1 MPTAVLIP
9 ARNEGPRLGAV
20 LTDVRVVLPDAVIW
34 VVDGQS
40 QDDTAAV
47 AQAHGAQVLPQQG
60 QGYPGALATG
70 YRALA
75 QAGVARAIQL
85 DADGQHPPQAIPQ
98 LLRCLDRADLV
109 FASRQGTPS
118 GGPIARRAGN
128 AALAALVRQR
138 TSLGLHDVMSGF
150 WASNRQAIAALAQ
163 ILAADDSGPC
173 ADANVRVAAW
183 RAGLRLHESAVCMP
197 ERSGGASM
205 HEGWAGARNFARS
218 LWAAGVA

>member
-1 MPTAVLIP
+1 MSTAVLIP

-20 LTDVRVVLPDAVIW
+20 LAQLRAVLPEARVW

-47 AQAHGAQVLPQQG
+47 ALSHGAQVLPQQG

-70 YRALA
+70 YQALV
-75 QAGVARAIQL
+75 QAGVQQAIQL
-85 DADGQHPPQAIPQ
+85 DADGQHPPEAIPQ
-98 LLRCLDRADLV
+98 LLGCLDRADLV

-118 GGPIARRAGN
+118 GGPFARRAGN

-138 TSLGLHDVMSGF
+138 TGLGLHDVMSGF
-150 WASNRQAIAALAQ
+150 WATNRQAIATLAQ
-163 ILAADDSGPC
+163 ILATEHSGPC

-183 RAGLRLHESAVCMP
+183 RAGLRLHESTVCMP

-205 HEGWAGARNFARS
+205 HQGWAGARNFARS